1 MAIGIYLL
9 VTLLILSIILLY
21 LQRDIN
27 TTVENYISYNG
38 TLPKE
43 NHIDRI
49 NNIIYYN
56 DPIFIEYNVT
66 GTNVTG
72 TDVPKTN
79 VPETKTNLNK
89 TNDGNNQYI
98 LLKIGEN
105 VKSLGDKTQ
114 ALTQVVYLQPKNR
127 PIKGLTPVP
136 YMEPLSLKVFPQT
149 DFDKMFNK
157 EFMVVPY
164 STPVNAQQPYLQIND
179 FVSFKTKDNK
189 YLCINPL
196 DLTLEL
202 ITSSTVPNNG
212 IFRVSNSPQCY
223 VNYIKYGIDSRNQN
237 LDTIKNIVDKMKDE
251 LTLKLK
257 AQNGDR
263 RSIKELRKRES
274 DLKNS
279 IDKYTNN
286 KSYIENQ
293 MNILKGDHQGTL
305 DNIRDK
311 YSTIKLDSTKDF
323 ANKILADK
331 NAVDSFYLKEMNAI
345 LEKGCS
351 K

>member
-1 MAIGIYLL
+1 MAIGKYLL
-9 VTLLILSIILLY
+9 ISLLILSLILIY
-21 LQRDIN
+21 LQHNVNSTI
-27 TTVENYISYNG
+27 ENYISYNG
-38 TLPKE
+38 ILPKD

-56 DPIFIEYNVT
+56 DPIFLEYNVS
-66 GTNVTG
+66 G
-72 TDVPKTN
+72 TDVS
-79 VPETKTNLNK
+79 
-89 TNDGNNQYI
+89 GNNQYV
-98 LLKIGEN
+98 LLKVGEN
-105 VKSLGDKTQ
+105 IKSLGDKKQ

-136 YMEPLSLKVFPQT
+136 YMEILSLKVFPDN

-164 STPVNAQQPYLQIND
+164 GTGVNTQQPYLQIND

-202 ITSSTVPNNG
+202 ISSSTVPNNG
-212 IFRVSNSPQCY
+212 IFRISNSPQCY

-257 AQNGDR
+257 AQNGDM

-274 DLKNS
+274 DLKDS

-293 MNILKGDHQGTL
+293 MNILKGEHQGTL

-311 YSTIKLDSTKDF
+311 YSTIKLDAVKDF
-323 ANKILADK
+323 GNKILADK
-331 NAVDSFYLKEMNAI
+331 NAVDSFYLKEMKAI
-345 LEKGCS
+345 LDKGCTV
-351 K
+351 

>member
-1 MAIGIYLL
+1 MAIGKYLL

-27 TTVENYISYNG
+27 ITVENYISYNG
-38 TLPKE
+38 ILPKE

-56 DPIFIEYNVT
+56 DPIFLEYNVSATNVTKTTVPKTNENVT
-66 GTNVTG
+66 GTN
-72 TDVPKTN
+72 D
-79 VPETKTNLNK
+79 
-89 TNDGNNQYI
+89 QYV

-105 VKSLGDKTQ
+105 IKSLGDKKQ
-114 ALTQVVYLQPKNR
+114 ALTQVVYLQPKNK

-136 YMEPLSLKVFPQT
+136 YMETLGLKVFPQT
-149 DFDKMFNK
+149 DFDKMFNT

-179 FVSFKTKDNK
+179 FISFKEKDGK

-202 ITSSTVPNNG
+202 ISSSTVPNNG

-257 AQNGDR
+257 ARNGNM

-323 ANKILADK
+323 ANKILADR

-345 LEKGCS
+345 LEKGCT